1 MCGRYTLSVNAEEIA
16 AHFSAVWRDLGLT
29 AHVPRFNAAPG
40 QRLPIVRAGQQGPEI
55 VTAHWGLIPFW
66 AKEASI
72 GAGLFNARADSIA
85 MKPAFKAAFKRR
97 RCLVPADGFYEWK
110 AGPAPRGPKQP
121 YHLALKP
128 GGLMAFA
135 GIWERWT
142 SPQGETIES
151 FAIITTEAN
160 ATVKPIHDRMP
171 VIVPPEHY
179 ARWLGVTRDPAYVL
193 TLIEP
198 TPASALRAVAVGT
211 LVNHADRDAP
221 DCIAPI
227 DLPMPR

>member
-1 MCGRYTLSVNAEEIA
+1 MTKFDKWTFGVGVA
-16 AHFSAVWRDLGLT
+16 ASLLGV
-29 AHVPRFNAAPG
+29 A
-40 QRLPIVRAGQQGPEI
+40 
-55 VTAHWGLIPFW
+55 
-66 AKEASI
+66 I
-72 GAGLFNARADSIA
+72 GMVAFKS
-85 MKPAFKAAFKRR
+85 PAFKAAFKRR
-97 RCLVPADGFYEWK
+97 RCLVPANGFYEWK
-110 AGPAPRGPKQP
+110 SGTAPRGPKQP
-121 YHLALKP
+121 YHLTLKP

-160 ATVKPIHDRMP
+160 ATIKPIHDRMP

-198 TPASALRAVAVGT
+198 TPATALRAVAVGT
-211 LVNHADRDAP
+211 LVNHTDRDAP